1 MSREADAASRAACS
15 SALAPQALGA
25 VDSLDSAPHSTSPG
39 FPAHLAHPAHLGWQ
53 RSLSDVAAACQLARD
68 WRAQPK
74 RARCGDAA
82 SSPGRLAA
90 SAPTGPR
97 PATAAKEARALLG
110 KPDEQWLKGLVAEE
124 RRRRRQNCPGAPFNP
139 RRQTTIL
146 PAQSRGTYKTKSQ
159 EPFLSYAASNRRG
172 EEKSN
177 AQFPILMKQRTPQ
190 TPVDSSQ
197 QHHPGTSKHFQALPK
212 RFGGPLLKTMAI
224 RTLPQPKW

>member
-15 SALAPQALGA
+15 SALAPPGPRRRRL
-25 VDSLDSAPHSTSPG
+25 APHSTSPG
-39 FPAHLAHPAHLGWQ
+39 FPAHLAHPARLGWQ
-53 RSLSDVAAACQLARD
+53 RSLSDVAAACQPARD

-74 RARCGDAA
+74 RVRCGDAA

-97 PATAAKEARALLG
+97 PAAAAKEARALLG

-124 RRRRRQNCPGAPFNP
+124 RHRRRQNCPGAPFNP

-159 EPFLSYAASNRRG
+159 EPFLSYAARRASTEG
-172 EEKSN
+172 GKKK
-177 AQFPILMKQRTPQ
+177 ATPN
-190 TPVDSSQ
+190 SRS
-197 QHHPGTSKHFQALPK
+197 
-212 RFGGPLLKTMAI
+212 
-224 RTLPQPKW
+224 